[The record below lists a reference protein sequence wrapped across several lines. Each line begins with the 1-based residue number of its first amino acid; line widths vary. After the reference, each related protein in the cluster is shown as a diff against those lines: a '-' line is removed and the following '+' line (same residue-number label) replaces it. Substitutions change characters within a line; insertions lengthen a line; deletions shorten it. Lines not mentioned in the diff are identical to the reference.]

1 MPAIAQSPLTDMH
14 RRHGARAEVRD
25 GWLVAVAYADEPGS
39 IDNALVDLSH
49 RATWELAGPEVGE
62 RLAEL
67 CGTDVALR
75 KIHSG
80 DAWQAYRLTP
90 GRAILFGKFPNLP
103 TGALDVPVV
112 DVTGGWVS
120 LALIGRDA
128 ERLLNKVTA
137 VDLRER
143 TIPVGGCCQGPIFG
157 VNTLFGRF
165 ADRFELHICG
175 DSAEFLW
182 EVLMDAGEEFGLRP
196 AGADYAKA
204 RLVV

>member
-1 MPAIAQSPLTDMH
+1 MHPIAQSPLIAMH
-14 RRHGARAEVRD
+14 RRHGARVETRD
-25 GWLVAVAYADEPGS
+25 GWLVAVNYANEAGS
-39 IDNALVDLSH
+39 SGNALVDLAH
-49 RATWELAGPEVGE
+49 RPTWELSGPEVCP

-67 CGTDVALR
+67 CGDDLPLR
-75 KIHSG
+75 RIHAG
-80 DAWQAYRLTP
+80 NGWQAYRLTS
-90 GRAILFGKFPNLP
+90 GRAILFGKVPNSP
-103 TGALDVPVV
+103 AGAI

-143 TIPVGGCCQGPIFG
+143 TIPVNGCCQGPIFG

-175 DSAEFLW
+175 DS
-182 EVLMDAGEEFGLRP
+182 
-196 AGADYAKA
+196 
-204 RLVV
+204 

>member
-1 MPAIAQSPLTDMH
+1 MPPIAQSPLTSLH
-14 RRHGARAEVRD
+14 RRLGARVETRD
-25 GWLVAVAYADEPGS
+25 GWLVAVKYADEPNSSG
-39 IDNALVDLSH
+39 NALVDLAH
-49 RATWELAGPEVGE
+49 RPTWELGGPDVGQ

-67 CGTDVALR
+67 CGVDVPLR
-75 KIHSG
+75 RIHSAEG
-80 DAWQAYRLTP
+80 WQAYRLTP
-90 GRAILFGKFPNLP
+90 GRAIIFGKIPKTP
-103 TGALDVPVV
+103 AGAL

-120 LALIGRDA
+120 LALIGRDI

-143 TIPVGGCCQGPIFG
+143 TLPVEGCCQGPIFG

-165 ADRFELHICG
+165 ANRFELHICG

-182 EVLMDAGEEFGLRP
+182 EVLMDAGEEFGLKP
-196 AGADYAKA
+196 AGADYAKM

>member
-1 MPAIAQSPLTDMH
+1 MH
-14 RRHGARAEVRD
+14 RRHGAHVEMRE
-25 GWLVAVAYADEPGS
+25 GWLVAVKYADEPGS
-39 IDNALVDLSH
+39 SGNVLVDLAH
-49 RATWELAGPEVGE
+49 RPTWELAGPDIGQ
-62 RLAEL
+62 RLTEL
-67 CGTDVALR
+67 CGADVALR
-75 KIHSG
+75 RIHAGSG
-80 DAWQAYRLTP
+80 WQACRLTP
-90 GRAILFGKFPNLP
+90 GRAILFGKIPQIP
-103 TGALDVPVV
+103 TDAIDVPLL

-120 LALIGRDA
+120 LALFGRDA

-143 TIPVGGCCQGPIFG
+143 TMSAGGCCQGPIFG

-182 EVLMDAGEEFGLRP
+182 DVLLDAGEEFGLKP
-196 AGADYAKA
+196 AGVDYAKM

>member
-1 MPAIAQSPLTDMH
+1 MH
-14 RRHGARAEVRD
+14 RRHGAHVETRD
-25 GWLVAVAYADEPGS
+25 GWLVAVKYADEPNCGG
-39 IDNALVDLSH
+39 NALVDLAH
-49 RATWELAGPEVGE
+49 CPTWELAGPEIGQ
-62 RLAEL
+62 RLAQL

-75 KIHSG
+75 RIHAG
-80 DAWQAYRLTP
+80 EGWQAYRLTP
-90 GRAILFGKFPNLP
+90 GRAILFGKIPNAP
-103 TGALDVPVV
+103 SAALDVTEL

-143 TIPVGGCCQGPIFG
+143 TMPAGGCCQGPIFG
-157 VNTLFGRF
+157 VNTLFGRL

-196 AGADYAKA
+196 AGADYAKM
-204 RLVV
+204 RLVG

>member
-1 MPAIAQSPLTDMH
+1 MPPIAESPLTAMH
-14 RRHGARAEVRD
+14 RRLGARIETRD
-25 GWLVAVAYADEPGS
+25 GWLVAIKYDDEPGS
-39 IDNALVDLSH
+39 NGNALVDLAH
-49 RATWELAGPEVGE
+49 RPTWELSGPDVGQ

-67 CGTDVALR
+67 RGTDVALR
-75 KIHSG
+75 RIHSG
-80 DAWQAYRLTP
+80 ENWQVYRLTL
-90 GRAILFGKFPNLP
+90 GRAIIFGKIPQTP
-103 TGALDVPVV
+103 TGAL

-137 VDLRER
+137 VDLRDR

-182 EVLMDAGEEFGLRP
+182 DVLMDAGEEFGLKP
-196 AGADYAKA
+196 AGADYAKM
-204 RLVV
+204 RLVT